1 MFTIVSI
8 TFGTSGTRAL
18 KEYDYMLDS
27 RSVRIPTRGEVIFIL
42 ESIGARGVS
51 YQRLHVQ
58 RTYEAKYLPTRVT
71 NVLRILDNSLSAS
84 NHRMSLD
91 LLDRLREPK
100 HKKVKVVTKK
110 KEPPKEEPPMFEKIL
125 TKEVILDI
133 LKDSM
138 DW

>member
-8 TFGTSGTRAL
+8 TFGTSGTRIL

-27 RSVRIPTRGEVIFIL
+27 RSVRIPTRGEIISIL
-42 ESIGARGVS
+42 ESIGTRGS
-51 YQRLHVQ
+51 TYQRLHVQ
-58 RTYEAKYLPTRVT
+58 RTYQAKYLPNQVT
-71 NVLRILDNSLSAS
+71 NVLRILDNTLSAS
-84 NHRMSLD
+84 NHRMPLE

-100 HKKVKVVTKK
+100 HKKVKVVTKE
-110 KEPPKEEPPMFEKIL
+110 KEPPKEDPPIFEKIL

-138 DW
+138 NW